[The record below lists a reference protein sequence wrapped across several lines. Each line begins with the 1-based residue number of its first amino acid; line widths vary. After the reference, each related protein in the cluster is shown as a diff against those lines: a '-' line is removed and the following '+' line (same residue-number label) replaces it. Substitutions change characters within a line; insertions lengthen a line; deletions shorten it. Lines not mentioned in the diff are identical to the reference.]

1 MKGCSIL
8 ILAKNGEFTD
18 SRVLSIATFSL
29 ISPAVA
35 IYFFIL
41 ALIDTLQMLVEHD

>member
-18 SRVLSIATFSL
+18 SRVLPIATFSP

-35 IYFFIL
+35 TYFFIL
-41 ALIDTLQMLVEHD
+41 ALIDTLQMTC